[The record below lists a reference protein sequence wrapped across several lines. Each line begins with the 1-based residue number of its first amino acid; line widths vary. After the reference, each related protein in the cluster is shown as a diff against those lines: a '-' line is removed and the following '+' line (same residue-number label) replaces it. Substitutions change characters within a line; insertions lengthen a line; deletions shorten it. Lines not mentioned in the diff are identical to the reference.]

1 MLTFCCSPLLWSLS
15 VKDQELKSTFQ
26 VESPGLMS
34 FLKLLIALS
43 LKLSSLGFE
52 SGSLWLL
59 SLDLL
64 LVDPAYSA
72 VFDLFIDSSS
82 SRLSTSR
89 LSSGIYLSCALL
101 ASSVILLI
109 NYQWTIVAAERNTMF
124 GLFSVANSE
133 KRSCGGTGS

>member
-1 MLTFCCSPLLWSLS
+1 
-15 VKDQELKSTFQ
+15 
-26 VESPGLMS
+26 MS